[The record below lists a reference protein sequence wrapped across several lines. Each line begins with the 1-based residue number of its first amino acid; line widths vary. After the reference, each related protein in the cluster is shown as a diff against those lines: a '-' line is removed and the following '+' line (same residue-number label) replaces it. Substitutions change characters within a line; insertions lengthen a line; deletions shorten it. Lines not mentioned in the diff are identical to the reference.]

1 MSVPLDTENL
11 EAFEG
16 VERVVRVLHP
26 FKLASR
32 EFHPENS
39 VVRVNGIEIG
49 GDQLVLMAGPCSVE
63 SREQLFETAAAV
75 KEAGAHILRGGAFKP
90 RTSPY
95 AFQGLG
101 LKGLELL
108 REAREK
114 FHLPIVTEVL
124 APQDVSLVAQY
135 ADILQ
140 IGARNMQNFA
150 LLRAVGEVQKP
161 VLLKRGMMATIEEW
175 LMAAEYILAQGNS
188 RVILCERG
196 IRTFE
201 TATRNTF
208 DINAIP
214 LVKQLSHL
222 PVIADPSHGTGRWD
236 LVIPVSRAAIAG
248 RRRWPDHRS
257 PPPPG
262 AGPERRGAIP
272 APGSFRFAR
281 RGNAAPGG
289 GVGAEAVMDVG
300 FPSLEE
306 SHIAIVGLGL
316 MGGSFALA
324 LRQAGLGR
332 KLIGIDLDEGARTQA
347 APHFDVVAADLEPI
361 RQAHLVV
368 LAAPVRAILRL
379 LQGIERYAAPGAIL
393 LDFGSTQARH
403 PGGHAP
409 TSRASPTHRRSPAL
423 WAGSNR
429 VLLQRLPIYSAGR
442 ASC

>member
-1 MSVPLDTENL
+1 MKGGKMIVIMNHRATPEQIQTVINHVESLGYRVHRSDGTERTILGIIGDERPLDTENL

-32 EFHPENS
+32 EFHSENS

-236 LVIPVSRAAIAG
+236 LVIPVSRAAIAAGADGLIIEVHPHPEQALSDGAQSLRPDRFVSLVEETRRLAEVLG
-248 RRRWPDHRS
+248 RR
-257 PPPPG
+257 
-262 AGPERRGAIP
+262 
-272 APGSFRFAR
+272 
-281 RGNAAPGG
+281 
-289 GVGAEAVMDVG
+289 
-300 FPSLEE
+300 L
-306 SHIAIVGLGL
+306 
-316 MGGSFALA
+316 
-324 LRQAGLGR
+324 
-332 KLIGIDLDEGARTQA
+332 
-347 APHFDVVAADLEPI
+347 
-361 RQAHLVV
+361 
-368 LAAPVRAILRL
+368 
-379 LQGIERYAAPGAIL
+379 
-393 LDFGSTQARH
+393 
-403 PGGHAP
+403 
-409 TSRASPTHRRSPAL
+409 
-423 WAGSNR
+423 
-429 VLLQRLPIYSAGR
+429 
-442 ASC
+442 